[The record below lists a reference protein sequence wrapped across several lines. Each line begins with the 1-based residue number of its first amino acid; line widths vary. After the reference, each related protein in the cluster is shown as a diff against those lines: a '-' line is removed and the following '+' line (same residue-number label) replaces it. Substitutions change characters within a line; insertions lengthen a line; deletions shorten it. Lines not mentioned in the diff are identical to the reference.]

1 VILADPLETPRDA
14 AATQL
19 DAQSYSWACQFGIG
33 MNQDHR
39 DRLARIHV
47 GGFCS
52 GFAQGRSFDGLQ
64 ILSDLLMWLS
74 ACDDEFD
81 KWRYRQHP
89 SELLRWISRIQRM
102 LELPVIVQLNGETND
117 AYAATI
123 RDLKFRLADV
133 ASPSLVARWAGTV
146 RACLFAWAREAVIQA
161 QGDTP
166 SLDDYATTRIE
177 SIAMKPLIAV
187 AAAIQRPEISDA
199 ELQRPDVQALSEMVS
214 LTLGIYNDV
223 IGYAGH
229 DLHDDSVANN
239 ILHVLAL
246 RESNPAAARQTAIAI
261 HNSIMARFL
270 SLRDGIIRTAG
281 PELARYIDSL
291 TEIINCSHRWASSHG
306 RDRMG
311 IGANTISG
319 WLTPANGT
327 PTALA
332 STAVPISTIDWW
344 WAVQVA

>member
-1 VILADPLETPRDA
+1 VIFADPLESPRDA
-14 AATQL
+14 AAAKL

-33 MNQDHR
+33 MDQGHR
-39 DRLARIHV
+39 DKLARIRV

-52 GFAQGRSFDGLQ
+52 GFAQGGSSNGLQ

-81 KWRYRQHP
+81 EWRYRQRP
-89 SELLRWISRIQRM
+89 SELLTWISRIQRM
-102 LELPVIVQLNGETND
+102 IELPVIAQRNRETDD
-117 AYAATI
+117 AYAAAI
-123 RDLKFRLADV
+123 RDLKLRLADI

-146 RACLFAWAREAVIQA
+146 RAGLFAWAREAVIQA
-161 QGDTP
+161 EGDTP

-177 SIAMKPLIAV
+177 SIVMKPLLAV

-199 ELQRPDVQALSEMVS
+199 ELQRPDVLALSEMVS

-239 ILHVLAL
+239 ILHVLAP
-246 RESNPAAARQTAIAI
+246 RESNPATTRQTAIAI
-261 HNSIMARFL
+261 HNSIMVRFL

-281 PELARYIDSL
+281 PELARYLDSL

-311 IGANTISG
+311 IGDSIVSG
-319 WLTPANGT
+319 WLTPTTGT

-332 STAVPISTIDWW
+332 SKPVPISTIDWW
-344 WAVQVA
+344 WAVPAG